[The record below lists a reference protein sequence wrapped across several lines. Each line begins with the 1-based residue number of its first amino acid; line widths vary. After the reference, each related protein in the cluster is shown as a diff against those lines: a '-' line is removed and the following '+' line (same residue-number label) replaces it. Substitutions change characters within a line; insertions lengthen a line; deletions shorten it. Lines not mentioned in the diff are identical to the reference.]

1 MELNNAVP
9 WLDEKHPN
17 YERWKRGRDLSIER
31 GKLVKSIVHQIISS
45 DNLNILD
52 IGSGEG
58 GTAYVLSENNS
69 VVSLDIN
76 PIRLR
81 RQELTQVNSHGVKS
95 EIKQSGKSISSEG
108 ISIQSKISGI
118 IKVNGSALV
127 LPFAANSFD
136 IIILQDVIEHIE
148 QTEIIVE
155 EIKRVL
161 KPQGVLYL
169 STPNKLSVFNII
181 SDPHWGMPFLSL
193 LNRQRIKNFYLK
205 RFRKTEM
212 NRTDIAELLSLNQLL
227 KYFSNYFQ
235 LRLFTTYT
243 VKELLNGNKGI
254 VWSDFHLSLIRI
266 IKKIRI
272 DRVLISAANDKFGMI
287 NKYFTPTFYMVL
299 IKQ

>member
-1 MELNNAVP
+1 MELNNAIP

-31 GKLVKSIVHQIISS
+31 GNLVKSIVHQIIIS

-58 GTAYVLSENNS
+58 GTAYVLSEKNS

-81 RQELTQVNSHGVKS
+81 RQKLTQVYSHGVKS
-95 EIKQSGKSISSEG
+95 KVNGSGETLSAAKISS
-108 ISIQSKISGI
+108 QSQISGI

-127 LPFAANSFD
+127 LPFADGSFD
-136 IIILQDVIEHIE
+136 VIILQDVIEHIE
-148 QTEIIVE
+148 HTEIIVK

-169 STPNKLSVFNII
+169 STPNKFSVFNII

-193 LNRQRIKNFYLK
+193 LNRQNIKSFYLK

-212 NRTDIAELLSLNQLL
+212 KRSDIAELLSLNDLL
-227 KYFSNYFQ
+227 RFFSNCFH

-243 VKELLNGNKGI
+243 VKELLNGNRGI

-272 DRVLISAANDKFGMI
+272 DRVLISAANDKPGFI